1 MSLAPLYTTDFVAL
15 RDTDSVSDAT
25 AQMLRH
31 RVTDLP
37 VVDAAGKLV
46 GLFKL
51 DRVFAS
57 LLPKAAL
64 IGYGMPD
71 LNFIGGTFDDL
82 RQHMQAVEHEPVA
95 SFIVQPV
102 HTVRPDSSPLEVVL
116 LLYRGANS
124 VPVVDDHGK
133 LVGMVSARELLTALH
148 QDA

>member
-15 RDTDSVSDAT
+15 KDTDTVGDAT

-37 VVDAAGKLV
+37 VVDGTGKLL

-64 IGYGMPD
+64 LGYGMPD
-71 LNFIGGTFDDL
+71 LNFVADTLDDL
-82 RQHMQAVEHEPVA
+82 RTHMHTIEHEPVT
-95 SFIVQPV
+95 SFVMQP
-102 HTVRPDSSPLEVVL
+102 HTVRPESSPLELVL

-124 VPVVDDHGK
+124 VPVVSDDGK
-133 LVGMVSARELLTALH
+133 LLSMVSARDLLAALH
-148 QDA
+148 QDT

>member
-15 RDTDSVSDAT
+15 RDSDTVSDAT

-37 VVDAAGKLV
+37 VVDGAGKLV

-64 IGYGMPD
+64 IGYGVPD
-71 LNFIGGTFDDL
+71 LNFVGGNIDDL
-82 RQHMQAVEHEPVA
+82 RQHMQSVEHEPVA
-95 SFIVQPV
+95 TFVVQPHSV
-102 HTVRPDSSPLEVVL
+102 HPDSSPLEVVL

-124 VPVVDDHGK
+124 VPVVDEHGR

-148 QDA
+148 HDA

>member
-15 RDTDSVSDAT
+15 RDTDTVSDAT

-37 VVDAAGKLV
+37 VVDGAGKLV

-71 LNFIGGTFDDL
+71 LNFLGGTLEDL
-82 RQHMQAVEHEPVA
+82 RQHMHAVEHEQVA
-95 SFIVQPV
+95 SFIVQP
-102 HTVRPDSSPLEVVL
+102 HSVRPDSSPLEVVL

-124 VPVVDDHGK
+124 VPVVDEHDK
-133 LVGMVSARELLTALH
+133 LVGMVSARDLLTALH
-148 QDA
+148 QDN

>member
-1 MSLAPLYTTDFVAL
+1 MSHAPLYTTDFVAL
-15 RDTDSVSDAT
+15 KDSDTVGAAM

-37 VVDAAGKLV
+37 VVDDAGKLV

-64 IGYGMPD
+64 LGYGMPD
-71 LNFIGGTFDDL
+71 LNFVANTLDDL
-82 RQHMQAVEHEPVA
+82 REHMRRIEHERVPAYVM
-95 SFIVQPV
+95 QP
-102 HTVRPDSSPLEVVL
+102 HTVSPDSSPLEVVL

-124 VPVVDDHGK
+124 VPVVSDDGK
-133 LVGMVSARELLTALH
+133 LVGMVSARELLGALH
-148 QDA
+148 QEP